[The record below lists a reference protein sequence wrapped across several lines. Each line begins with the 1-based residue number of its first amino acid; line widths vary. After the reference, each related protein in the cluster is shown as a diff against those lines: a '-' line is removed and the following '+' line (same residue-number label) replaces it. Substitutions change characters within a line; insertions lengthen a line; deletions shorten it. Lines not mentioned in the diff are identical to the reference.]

1 MDETN
6 YGATLD
12 DCKRLVEAIEGQR
25 QARALIEAGM

>member
-12 DCKRLVEAIEGQR
+12 GLKLLAEAIERRR
-25 QARALIEAGM
+25 QARSLIEAGM